1 MEKNISELINGDQDV
16 LPTTEAKEPELN
28 DYEICKNLIRAV
40 VNIRLDFEQAK
51 AMVGLMKELRKRPL
65 QSNQSSQDKRKKR
78 YKKKKNDF
86 SFSTKRK
93 TRMINKEEK
102 NEKKCTEIRV

>member
-1 MEKNISELINGDQDV
+1 MEKNISELINGDQGV

-65 QSNQSSQDKRKKR
+65 QSNQDKRKKK

-86 SFSTKRK
+86 SFATKRK